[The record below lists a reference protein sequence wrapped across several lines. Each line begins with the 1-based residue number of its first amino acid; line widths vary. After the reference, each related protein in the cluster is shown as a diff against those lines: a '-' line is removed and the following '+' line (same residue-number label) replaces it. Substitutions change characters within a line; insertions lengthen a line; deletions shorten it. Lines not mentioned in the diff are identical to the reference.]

1 MNQNIGIFEGSV
13 DIGKTLKGSTVYD
26 PAAGTY
32 TVTGGGADMWGD
44 EDDFRMAWLKVSGD
58 VTLTADV
65 EVVKARVIPNT
76 KAVLMIR
83 QNLDPAPPYADIAI
97 HADGHITLQF
107 RRTQGGQTED
117 VLLPKPNSRRFR
129 IERKGD
135 QFTVFA
141 GATDG
146 SKLTASKPVKIV
158 LNDPVYVGLGMCS
171 HQADGLATAVFSNV
185 SVEPKPQK

>member
-1 MNQNIGIFEGSV
+1 MNQTIGIFESST
-13 DIGKTLKGSTVYD
+13 DIGKTLKGSTVYN
-26 PAAGTY
+26 ATAGTY

-44 EDDFRMAWLKVSGD
+44 EDDFQMAWLKLSGD

-65 EVVKARVIPNT
+65 EVVKERVIPNT

-83 QNLDPAPPYADIAI
+83 QSLDPASPYADIAK

-117 VLLPKPNSRRFR
+117 VLLPKPNSKRLRV
-129 IERKGD
+129 ERKGD
-135 QFTVFA
+135 QFTVYA

-158 LNDPVYVGLGMCS
+158 LSNPVYVGLGMCS
-171 HQADGLATAVFSNV
+171 HQADGLATAIFSNV
-185 SVEPKPQK
+185 SIEPKPNK